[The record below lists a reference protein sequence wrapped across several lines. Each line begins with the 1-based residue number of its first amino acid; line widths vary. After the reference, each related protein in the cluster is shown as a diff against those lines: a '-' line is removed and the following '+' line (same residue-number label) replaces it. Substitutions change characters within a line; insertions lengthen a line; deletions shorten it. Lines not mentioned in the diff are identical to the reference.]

1 MMTGGMKEAK
11 MTLGARGVLGLALLM
26 ATAGAAQAECLS
38 AKCSNQ
44 ITIFLF
50 MVAGFVLLA
59 IVILVMLIRP
69 NWRKEG
75 VVLLALS
82 VAVFAGIPL
91 ASQGWMAFKQSA
103 MERREILGQP
113 PAMTDRTPLVIVS
126 ELGCEV
132 GPCKSVLR
140 GRAAAGAYVVTRKSL
155 DRLDLTKPVALAHLP
170 LEFQSFIPLG
180 GQHVSRFLTEA
191 ERREAAL
198 QIDYVILVGPV
209 LDGYRRDPKKL
220 NTVGAI
226 DHLLRGNP
234 ALADQTEREF
244 VQLAMAP
251 IDPGLGTLSFADLK
265 FDLLELWFFGNSLAI
280 PLSPDHWNQIDNR
293 EVTAVA
299 AATSLC
305 PVVDGEQD
313 WFCANVLQ

>member
-59 IVILVMLIRP
+59 IVIVVMLFRP

-75 VVLLALS
+75 VILLALS

-91 ASQGWMAFKQSA
+91 ASQGWMALKRAA
-103 MERREILGQP
+103 MERREVVGQP
-113 PAMTDRTPLVIVS
+113 PTMTGRTPLVITQDWDCKRS
-126 ELGCEV
+126 H
-132 GPCKSVLR
+132 CKSVLLGR
-140 GRAAAGAYVVTRKSL
+140 GLAGAYVVTQSSL
-155 DRLDLTKPVALAHLP
+155 KEFDPGRPIPLADLP
-170 LEFQSFIPLG
+170 LTFQSYVQLG
-180 GQHVSRFLTEA
+180 DNRVSRVLTEA

-198 QIDYVILVGPV
+198 RIDYIIMLGPV
-209 LDGYRRDPKKL
+209 LEGYRYDPTKL
-220 NTVGAI
+220 NTTGAI
-226 DHLLRGNP
+226 DHLLRDNP
-234 ALADQTEREF
+234 GLDGQTAREF

-251 IDPGLGTLSFADLK
+251 TEPGSGTLSFADLR
-265 FDLLELWFFGNSLAI
+265 FDLLELWFFGNALAL
-280 PLSPDHWNQIDNR
+280 PLAPDHWRPMANTR
-293 EVTAVA
+293 VSA
-299 AATSLC
+299 AAAAASLC
-305 PVVDGEQD
+305 PVVDGEAD
-313 WFCANVLQ
+313 WFCVTALQ